1 MTTPTLTI
9 EAKGLD
15 KQLAKL
21 AQTDKIVKRELR
33 SGLGRSIKLVK
44 SEVTPKIPVWS
55 GRTVNGFR
63 SKITVQKDGSYLVGK
78 FYNKNPFWLRLVQEG
93 RKGGKAPWNLPERFT
108 AWVADKTGA
117 TGSELTA
124 TVYRMLHVMQR
135 SGTQQAQGDIV
146 GKAVKSLE
154 GEIQRT
160 FALAIQKIVKLLEV
174 REMK

>member
-15 KQLAKL
+15 KQLYKL

-33 SGLGRSIKLVK
+33 AGLGRSLKLLK
-44 SEVTPKIPVWS
+44 SEVVPKIPVWS
-55 GRTVNGFR
+55 GRTVKGFR
-63 SKITVQKDGSYLVGK
+63 STIKVQKDGSYLVGK
-78 FYNKNPFWLRLVQEG
+78 FYNKNPFWLRMVQDG
-93 RKGGKAPWNLPERFT
+93 RKGGTVPWTLPERFT

-117 TGSELTA
+117 TGSELKA
-124 TVYRMLHVMQR
+124 TVYRMLHSMQN

-146 GKAVKSLE
+146 GNAGKSLE

-160 FALAIQKIVKLLEV
+160 FAAAVEKVVKLLEV